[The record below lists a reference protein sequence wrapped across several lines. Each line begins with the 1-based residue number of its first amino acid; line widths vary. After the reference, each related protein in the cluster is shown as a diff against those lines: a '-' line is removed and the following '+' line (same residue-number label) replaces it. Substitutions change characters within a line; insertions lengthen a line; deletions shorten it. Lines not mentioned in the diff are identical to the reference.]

1 MFGKHKSKRGGF
13 LGSLINNAMV
23 PATLFGLQQ
32 TYRRKKG
39 GAKRTRRH
47 QKHGSRRR
55 RKH

>member
-1 MFGKHKSKRGGF
+1 MVGKRRSRRGGL
-13 LGSLINNAMV
+13 LGSLINNAVV

-47 QKHGSRRR
+47 KKRGSRRR
-55 RKH
+55 H